1 MEKWRKTN
9 PYEVQG
15 SDSLGDECCFEPQR
29 VERNSIIF
37 IEIGLSFSIK
47 SKVKF
52 EFCTVPVLWTNH
64 GQQINQ
70 TDGFRYLL

>member
-15 SDSLGDECCFEPQR
+15 PDSSGGECWFEPWR
-29 VERNSIIF
+29 AERNSIIF
-37 IEIGLSFSIK
+37 IEIGLSFSVK

-52 EFCTVPVLWTNH
+52 EFCTLPVLRTNY
-64 GQQINQ
+64 G
-70 TDGFRYLL
+70 